1 MFPPV
6 SMTMTYESFLQI
18 RWYRT
23 DYGPSQVIHIPKL
36 TEEDTT
42 LTVGNANGENLTIPV
57 PKGIRVSI
65 ATPALHYNR
74 ENPLLGKYLVI
85 SIYLFLL

>member
-1 MFPPV
+1 MRPCGC
-6 SMTMTYESFLQI
+6 SLQYDLRILQI

-23 DYGPSQVIHIPKL
+23 NYGPSQVINVPKL

-42 LTVGNANGENLTIPV
+42 ITVGNANGENLTIPV
-57 PKGIRVSI
+57 PKGIRVSF

-74 ENPLLGKYLVI
+74 ENPLLGNI
-85 SIYLFLL
+85 